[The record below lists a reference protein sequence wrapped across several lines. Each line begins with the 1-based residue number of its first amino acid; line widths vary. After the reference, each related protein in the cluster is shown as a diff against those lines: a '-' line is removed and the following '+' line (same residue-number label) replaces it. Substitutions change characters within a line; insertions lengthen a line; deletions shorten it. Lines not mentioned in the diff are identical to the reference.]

1 MNSFRTFARRHIS
14 NHSLHFLLLVGL
26 STLTISGATFVHNLA
41 LVFDDIDRDIAPALI
56 NHTKKIPPP
65 SLEVPDRSLALGER
79 SKEVLLL
86 QDFLKWKGFWNNDEE
101 LTSYFGEETLGW
113 VKEYQKS
120 VGIDPEGIVG
130 PMTLDAWKKDLEKFR
145 K

>member
-14 NHSLHFLLLVGL
+14 SHSLYFLLLVGL
-26 STLTISGATFVHNLA
+26 GTLTISGATFVHNLT

-56 NHTKKIPPP
+56 NHTNKVPPP

-86 QDFLKWKGFWNNDEE
+86 QNFLVWKGLWPKEEE
-101 LTSYFGEETLGW
+101 LTSYFGEATLEW
-113 VKEYQKS
+113 VKKYQES
-120 VGIDPEGIVG
+120 VGIEPEGIVG
-130 PMTLDAWKKDLEKFR
+130 PKTLEAWKKDLEKFR